1 MNTTF
6 TSKARKIAVL
16 AVIAMSLLIS
26 ACGKIVV
33 TGGNGCGVAACTTAP
48 TPMSIQYVP

>member
-1 MNTTF
+1 MNKLT
-6 TSKARKIAVL
+6 AQIRKIAVL
-16 AVIAMSLLIS
+16 TLVAIAIMTS

-33 TGGNGCGVAACTTAP
+33 TGGNGCNVAACTTAP